1 MDVCRTFYGVTAIA
15 SLLMLSACGRS
26 EGGSV
31 SVQPQS
37 LPAEGTMSQVPVG
50 QLAGAAADTLG
61 PTISNPYGSSPQAI
75 HEGRALYLKMNCAG
89 CHGYG
94 AKGNMGP
101 DLTDKYW
108 RYGGAPANVYK
119 SIYDG
124 RPKGMP
130 AWGLAMPPQEI
141 WKIVAYIQSLG
152 GTVPAGEFQRS
163 KEGDVSD
170 TQVAPEV
177 TKARRAATNAQNG
190 SQPAP
195 QLQPSQ
201 VQPEGTGQ

>member
-1 MDVCRTFYGVTAIA
+1 MDVCGMFYALAA
-15 SLLMLSACGRS
+15 SALLLTLGACGHS

-31 SVQPQS
+31 SVPPQS
-37 LPAEGTMSQVPVG
+37 LPSGGTISEVPVG
-50 QLAGAAADTLG
+50 PLAGAIADTLG

-89 CHGYG
+89 CHGYD

-108 RYGGAPANVYK
+108 RYGGAPASIYK

-130 AWGLAMPPQEI
+130 AWGKAMPPAEI

-152 GTVPAGEFQRS
+152 GSVPAGEFQRS
-163 KEGDVSD
+163 LQGDASD
-170 TQVAPEV
+170 TQAAPEV
-177 TKARRAATNAQNG
+177 TKAERAATNARNG
-190 SQPAP
+190 SQAAP
-195 QLQPSQ
+195 QLQSADEPAGGAKQ
-201 VQPEGTGQ
+201 